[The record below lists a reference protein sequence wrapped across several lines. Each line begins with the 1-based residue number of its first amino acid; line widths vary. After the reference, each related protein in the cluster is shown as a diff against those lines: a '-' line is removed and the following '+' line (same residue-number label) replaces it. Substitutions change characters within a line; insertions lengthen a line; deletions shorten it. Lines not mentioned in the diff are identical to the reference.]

1 MLQQV
6 LAQDSWQNRLT
17 KEDWR
22 ALTPLFYLH
31 INPYGEFSLDMTTR
45 LGIED
50 TVTVNCPWCYECW
63 FWAYRVEIFFLDKTI
78 SAFFR
83 SFFSF

>member
-6 LAQDSWQNRLT
+6 LAQDIWQNRLT
-17 KEDWR
+17 QEDWR

-45 LGIED
+45 LGIDD
-50 TVTVNCPWCYECW
+50 TVTV
-63 FWAYRVEIFFLDKTI
+63 
-78 SAFFR
+78 
-83 SFFSF
+83 

>member
-1 MLQQV
+1 MFKISFSNIFIMDTDFASLCENV
-6 LAQDSWQNRLT
+6 NNFSKDGIFASDKYPNRLT

-31 INPYGEFSLDMTTR
+31 INPYGEFSLDLTTR

-50 TVTVNCPWCYECW
+50 TVTV
-63 FWAYRVEIFFLDKTI
+63 
-78 SAFFR
+78 
-83 SFFSF
+83 